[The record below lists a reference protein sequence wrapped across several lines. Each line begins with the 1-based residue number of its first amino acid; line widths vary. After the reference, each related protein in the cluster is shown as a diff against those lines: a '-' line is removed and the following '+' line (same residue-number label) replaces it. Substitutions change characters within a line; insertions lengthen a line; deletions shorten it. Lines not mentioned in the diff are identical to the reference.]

1 MHIALSPK
9 QSVSSSLEK
18 ADAAKMPRSG
28 IWFAFFVV
36 FGLTTIGLDTPPRPL
51 PERASPSV
59 FSAERA
65 AKHLSIIGRS
75 PHPLNSPEHDVV
87 RDYIVRALRDLGFA
101 PEIQRTT
108 DITER
113 SGIEGALDN
122 IVCRLRGSSQE
133 KAVLVVAHYDSVTTG
148 PGASDD
154 GVAVAAFLE
163 TARALKSL
171 PQLKRD
177 VIFLFTDGEEMGLF
191 GARAFVEEH
200 PWARDVGFVFN
211 FEARGTSG
219 PSIMFETS
227 DNNGWLIR
235 NFAQA
240 ASHPVANSLSYEI
253 YKRLPNSTDF
263 TIFRRAGYA
272 GLNFAF
278 IDGLA
283 YYHTKFDS
291 VENADRGSLQHQGD
305 YVLEM
310 VQHFG
315 NATSEDPKA
324 ANLVYFDL
332 LGWVLIRYGQS
343 IVNFL
348 LVLACILVAGNWAL
362 GLRQKRI
369 HVGDGLLGL
378 VAMVLSVA
386 IVAGGAKAASWTISA
401 LMQNSSRI
409 MKGMLFHP
417 QWYILAFS
425 AFGLGCGLV
434 FYCLVVKRI
443 DSQNLVAG
451 VLLGWVAL
459 TAVVSFYVP
468 GGSYLFLWPL
478 LFAAAGQLAVGGT
491 KLIPARMANIVLV
504 FSSLPAILV
513 IAPMAHKIFF
523 AFAAQSTL
531 IVNILLGLLLSL
543 LIGQVVPGTSS
554 RRWWLPSFMGAAA
567 LGLLI
572 IAIVL
577 PPSA

>member
-1 MHIALSPK
+1 MHIAISPK
-9 QSVSSSLEK
+9 EAVSSSTEK
-18 ADAAKMPRSG
+18 AEVAKIPRSG
-28 IWFAFFVV
+28 IWFVFFVV
-36 FGLTTIGLDTPPRPL
+36 FGLATIGLDSPPTPL
-51 PERASPSV
+51 PERAPPSV

-65 AKHLSIIGRS
+65 AKHLSIIGRA
-75 PHPLNSPEHDVV
+75 PHPINSPEHDVV
-87 RDYIVRALRDLGFA
+87 RDYIVRALRDLGLT
-101 PEIQRTT
+101 PKIQRTT

-122 IVCRLRGSSQE
+122 IVGRLSGSSHE
-133 KAVLVVAHYDSVTTG
+133 KAVLLVAHYDSVATG

-177 VIFLFTDGEEMGLF
+177 VIFLFTDGEEMGLL
-191 GARAFVEEH
+191 GAQAFVEEH
-200 PWARDVGFVFN
+200 PWADDVGLVFN

-253 YKRLPNSTDF
+253 YKRMPNSTDF
-263 TIFRRAGYA
+263 TIFRHAGYA

-278 IDGLA
+278 INGLA

-315 NATSEDPKA
+315 NAASEDPKA

-332 LGWVLIRYGQS
+332 LGWVLIRYGQGLA
-343 IVNFL
+343 NLL
-348 LVLACILVAGNWAL
+348 LVLACILVAGIWGL

-369 HVGDGLLGL
+369 HVGDCLLGL
-378 VAMVLSVA
+378 VAMVLGVA
-386 IVAGGAKAASWTISA
+386 VVAGGAEAASWIVSA
-401 LMQNSSRI
+401 LMQNSSRV
-409 MKGMLFHP
+409 MNGMMSHP
-417 QWYILAFS
+417 RWYILAFS
-425 AFGLGCGLV
+425 AFGLGCGLI
-434 FYCLVVKRI
+434 FYFLIAKWI
-443 DSQNLVAG
+443 DTQNLMAG
-451 VLLGWVAL
+451 VLWGWVAL
-459 TAVVSFYVP
+459 TAIVSFYVP

-478 LFAAAGQLAVGGT
+478 LFAAAGQLAVGST
-491 KLIPARMANIVLV
+491 KLIPARTANIVV
-504 FSSLPAILV
+504 GFNSLPAILV

-531 IVNILLGLLLSL
+531 IINILLGLLLSL
-543 LIGQVVPGTSS
+543 LIGPIVPGTSS
-554 RRWWLPSFMGAAA
+554 RRWWLPSFMGATA